1 MNTVSQT
8 MPVTSDNPI
17 LGNKGVGERE
27 KLVKSRKANNH
38 FIPTFNVENSSLLL
52 LLIATICITNTY
64 GYLWSGNNFLRK
76 QISNGQLTSRFI
88 SGVTILLS
96 LTVFS
101 QVVAETMPATSDAMP
116 LLGKTHALI
125 GVHSFSVGVFSISA
139 LQKVFFL
146 RLLLNGMIERL
157 RKWKLL
163 PNICNWFC
171 AQLLVPCNF
180 KQLLQNILSCS

>member
-1 MNTVSQT
+1 MGTYDR
-8 MPVTSDNPI
+8 VTI
-17 LGNKGVGERE
+17 
-27 KLVKSRKANNH
+27 
-38 FIPTFNVENSSLLL
+38 
-52 LLIATICITNTY
+52 
-64 GYLWSGNNFLRK
+64 FLRK

-125 GVHSFSVGVFSISA
+125 GVHSFSVGVLFSISA

-157 RKWKLL
+157 RK
-163 PNICNWFC
+163 
-171 AQLLVPCNF
+171 
-180 KQLLQNILSCS
+180 